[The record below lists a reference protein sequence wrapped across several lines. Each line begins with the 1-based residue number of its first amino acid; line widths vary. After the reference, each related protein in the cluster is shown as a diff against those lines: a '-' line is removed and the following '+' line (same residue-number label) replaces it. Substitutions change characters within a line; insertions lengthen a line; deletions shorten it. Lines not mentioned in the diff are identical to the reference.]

1 VTEHTEIIDRLAV
14 RRDLSP
20 EERTALQRHL
30 AHCADCRRVAAAYD
44 RQDDLLHPLG
54 RVPAPP
60 LLRSTVRQ
68 NLPRRATG
76 DHRVR
81 RWMVGALGV
90 VAAVLVMSAAVLVV
104 GSPHAAIPAR
114 ASVLTTLR
122 QLVAHPR
129 PPLPYSG
136 TAVVS
141 YDEAVYGADM
151 PVGSRAYSFP
161 HRLLVRW
168 SIRTVRQYRIDL
180 TTQLPTIQAGT
191 VTYIRNGERLLIYD
205 HRSEQAAVEDLSAEE
220 HDEMIQGTVPESPAT
235 FQLAILLN
243 GGSLAGPYLDP
254 TQSVR
259 QNVASL
265 GSSPGQPPLHPPAFV
280 HVVGQTRLLGQP
292 VDIVDIGPLER
303 SDFITGCSF
312 QRPGHCRRHPT
323 GRGVE
328 RLWIATQRPVVLEYA
343 ERDTG
348 SADLRTGLLVSRRQ
362 MRVTAVRFGAGP
374 TARDLQLRPPVPL
387 DHAGRGGNGGFATTV
402 GSPLP
407 ASLPSPFFLPAPT
420 TRGGPNT
427 PTAYY
432 LYDGPTGR
440 VAEYDQ
446 VWSSELL
453 EADNRQVGPYLVVQ
467 EYVQVHG
474 LPAELKRGAARRAGG
489 CAVYTGTYANGQRW
503 IALQHGKVAV
513 VASTNSLSSGELVR
527 YAGQTLCGRVRS

>member
-1 VTEHTEIIDRLAV
+1 MTEHAEIIDRLAV
-14 RRDLSP
+14 RRDLSL
-20 EERTALQRHL
+20 EERATVHRHL
-30 AHCADCRRVAAAYD
+30 AHCAACRRVAAAYD

-68 NLPRRATG
+68 NLPHRAAG

-81 RWMVGALGV
+81 RWMVGALGGT
-90 VAAVLVMSAAVLVV
+90 AAVLVMLAVVLVV
-104 GSPHAAIPAR
+104 GSPRAAIPAR

-136 TAVVS
+136 TSVVS

-151 PVGSRAYSFP
+151 PVGSRTYSFP

-168 SIRTVRQYRIDL
+168 SIRTARQYRIDL

-191 VTYIRNGERLLIYD
+191 VTYIRNGGRLLVYD
-205 HRSEQAAVEDLSAEE
+205 HRTEQAVVEDLTAEE
-220 HDEMIQGTVPESPAT
+220 HETMIQGTVSQSPAT
-235 FQLAILLN
+235 LRLATLLN
-243 GGSLAGPYLDP
+243 GGPWTGPYVDP
-254 TQSVR
+254 TQSIR
-259 QNVASL
+259 QFLTSL
-265 GSSPGQPPLHPPAFV
+265 GSSPGEPPLHPPAFV
-280 HVVGQTRLLGQP
+280 HRVGQTRLLGQP
-292 VDIVDIGPLER
+292 VDIVDTGPLER

-312 QRPGHCRRHPT
+312 QRPGHCVHHPM

-343 ERDTG
+343 ERGTG
-348 SADLRTGLLVSRRQ
+348 PADLRTGLLVSRRQ
-362 MRVTAVRFGAGP
+362 MRVTALRFGAGP
-374 TARDLQLRPPVPL
+374 TARDLHLRPPGPL
-387 DHAGRGGNGGFATTV
+387 NHAGRGGNGGFATTV

-407 ASLPSPFFLPAPT
+407 ARLPWPFFLPAPT

-440 VAEYDQ
+440 LAEYDQ

-467 EYVQVHG
+467 EYVQVYG

-513 VASTNSLSSGELVR
+513 VASTNSLSSDELVQ
-527 YAGQTLCGRVRS
+527 YAGQTLCGKVHL